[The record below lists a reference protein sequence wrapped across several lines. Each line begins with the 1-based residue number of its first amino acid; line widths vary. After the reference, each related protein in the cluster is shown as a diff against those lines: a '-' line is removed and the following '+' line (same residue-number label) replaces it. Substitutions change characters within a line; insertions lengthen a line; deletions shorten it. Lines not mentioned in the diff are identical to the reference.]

1 MKSKVLSLSAISAAF
16 IALTLTVGA
25 YLEIADLF
33 AIVISSVFVLL
44 PLYLSSYLGST
55 LAYLAGGVIAFL
67 FSGFNIMSIVF
78 PSYFAFF
85 GLYPIVRAKMTDK
98 KTNKYLSLIIGLI
111 WCVAAA
117 YGIYFY
123 YTAVIGGL
131 FDGLPQWIMDYAI
144 VFVGVVA
151 VIFYFIYD
159 RFITVIRTFID
170 RYLGKIVK

>member
-16 IALTLTVGA
+16 ITLTLTVGA

-33 AIVISSVFVLL
+33 ALVISSVFVLL
-44 PLYLSSYLGST
+44 PLYLGSYLGSV

-67 FSGFNIMSIVF
+67 FSGFNILSIVF

-85 GLYPIVRAKMTDK
+85 GLYPIVKVRMTDK
-98 KTNKYLSLIIGLI
+98 KANKYLALIIGLV
-111 WCVAAA
+111 WCVVAS

-131 FDGLPQWIMDYAI
+131 FDGLPQWVVDYAI
-144 VFVGVVA
+144 VFVGVLA

-159 RFITVIRTFID
+159 RYVAVIRVFID
-170 RYLGKIVK
+170 KYLGKIVK